1 LPAGG
6 SARRIQRLDATGI
19 HLLTLLKTI
28 GAIALISLV
37 LPLFLLG
44 ATGHVRNS
52 LRAWWS
58 WWKYMVAAF
67 VLVSGLALVAH
78 VVERIG

>member
-1 LPAGG
+1 LPASGG
-6 SARRIQRLDATGI
+6 ARRIQRLDATGI
-19 HLLTLLKTI
+19 HLLTLLKTV

-37 LPLFLLG
+37 LPLFLLA

-58 WWKYMVAAF
+58 WWKYLLAAF
-67 VLVSGLALVAH
+67 ALVGGAAAVMH
-78 VVERIG
+78 VIERIG